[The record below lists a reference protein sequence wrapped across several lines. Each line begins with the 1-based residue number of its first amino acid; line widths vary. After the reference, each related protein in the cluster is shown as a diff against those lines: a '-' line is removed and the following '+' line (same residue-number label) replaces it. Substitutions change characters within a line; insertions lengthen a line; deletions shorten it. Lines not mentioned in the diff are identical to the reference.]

1 MFKKLKDKI
10 LILFKNNEQ
19 SKIYGQIGTL
29 NCSEYNYSF
38 DIDYLLAFKIYS
50 NEFSNVSILDSVLKE
65 KKDFDDFYQK
75 IYVENT
81 KKCFEYKISEDLIL
95 YILNFNKNEGP
106 NSINN
111 QSKNE
116 INSFFINNNNAFSNI
131 GIPNN
136 NDQKEH
142 FSAIKARTQIPLKV
156 TNSSKKIN
164 FSQAYIVNKEII
176 NKLKHIYNT
185 NGVISYL
192 NNNQQLNE
200 INYQNFNDKYPKIS
214 EYLNQNKTNYIN
226 QIKKNE
232 RETKINFNEKEGS
245 LVVKKLN
252 NNNDLNYIDNFE
264 LIDKDFA
271 YYLYQIFNDSISIYK
286 IEYIK
291 IDDKIFLI
299 IDFNGN
305 YIYEIS
311 RLNENNIITI
321 EYLIEIKKNNI
332 SNDINSLNNYIGN
345 LFIDNGIRNL
355 ISYGNPINIENK
367 LIINLF
373 AINEIL

>member
-1 MFKKLKDKI
+1 M
-10 LILFKNNEQ
+10 
-19 SKIYGQIGTL
+19 
-29 NCSEYNYSF
+29 
-38 DIDYLLAFKIYS
+38 
-50 NEFSNVSILDSVLKE
+50 
-65 KKDFDDFYQK
+65 
-75 IYVENT
+75 
-81 KKCFEYKISEDLIL
+81 
-95 YILNFNKNEGP
+95 
-106 NSINN
+106 
-111 QSKNE
+111 
-116 INSFFINNNNAFSNI
+116 
-131 GIPNN
+131 
-136 NDQKEH
+136 
-142 FSAIKARTQIPLKV
+142 
-156 TNSSKKIN
+156 
-164 FSQAYIVNKEII
+164 
-176 NKLKHIYNT
+176 
-185 NGVISYL
+185 